1 MISLREKE
9 IAVLRGLQEYLNVK
23 VIRANVT
30 TPKPAYPYVSYT
42 ITTPIVTNSS
52 SFGVY
57 PNNEQYKHF
66 NQIWSVTVQSDDDT
80 QALELVMKAHDY
92 FERAGIIVLG
102 EQNIFV
108 ERVGSVDTRDN
119 LISIEYEYRKGF
131 DVTLRLM
138 QHITKDEVV
147 GGWIETATINY
158 VKQP

>member
-9 IAVLRGLQEYLNVK
+9 IAVLRGLQEYLNVV

-102 EQNIFV
+102 EQGISV
-108 ERVGSVDTRDN
+108 EQVGSVDTRDN

-147 GGWIETATINY
+147 GGYIETATIKY
-158 VKQP
+158 VE